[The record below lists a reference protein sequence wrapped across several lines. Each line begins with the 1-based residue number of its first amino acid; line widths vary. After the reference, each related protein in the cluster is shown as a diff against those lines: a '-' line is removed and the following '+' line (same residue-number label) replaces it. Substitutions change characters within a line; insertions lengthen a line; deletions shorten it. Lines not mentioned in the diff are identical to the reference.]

1 MLDLL
6 VKEEQKKFVISEEAP
21 FLLVF
26 VHRFI
31 EELKITN
38 ESSESLRHTL
48 RRRHK
53 DLLSLYRQ
61 EMDAEVYGTLDSST
75 FRCLLK
81 KRWMC
86 HGNNVID
93 KLSSLRTSAVLAKEQ
108 GKKLS
113 AVQKLMLNHIYFVS
127 GRRQKSVGKSLPL
140 HVHLFLNNL
149 NSRALPTVP
158 DVVKAWVNQLE
169 EIKANFIEEEASLED
184 QLTKLLSK
192 KTLSFLVQASEA
204 DDDVLVTYSRV
215 LNEVVASHKR
225 WCLEEMAE
233 TMFIS
238 LFFSPI
244 ARNTF
249 ERLNANVFKVD
260 MQDKHMNGYAVKPDY
275 LVSLFSGSGEELNI
289 YSMEAKTPE
298 ANKGDLDFVKLANT
312 MKVMVDELVSRGCP
326 LPKAHSFGT
335 LLHGDTM
342 ISYEMSL
349 ENEGIYIMKEL
360 NAVQMPCLIGDLSLL
375 LPMINDMINI
385 CEKIKEQ
392 AEAIV
397 ASREE
402 KITFSK
408 GPSSLSEA

>member
-1 MLDLL
+1 MLD
-6 VKEEQKKFVISEEAP
+6 SP

-31 EELKITN
+31 EHIKISN
-38 ESSESLRHTL
+38 ESSDSLLRTL
-48 RRRHK
+48 KRRHK
-53 DLLSLYRQ
+53 AFLTQYRQ
-61 EMDAEVYGTLDSST
+61 EMDAEDYGTLDSST

-81 KRWMC
+81 KCTDCQGARQEVVC
-86 HGNNVID
+86 HTKVDAEPHI
-93 KLSSLRTSAVLAKEQ
+93 LRLK
-108 GKKLS
+108 
-113 AVQKLMLNHIYFVS
+113 QK
-127 GRRQKSVGKSLPL
+127 
-140 HVHLFLNNL
+140 
-149 NSRALPTVP
+149 
-158 DVVKAWVNQLE
+158 
-169 EIKANFIEEEASLED
+169 
-184 QLTKLLSK
+184 TKQYI
-192 KTLSFLVQASEA
+192 TC
-204 DDDVLVTYSRV
+204 VLVTYSRV

-397 ASREE
+397 GLGMDKTEHPFQRPTNWRVREAE
-402 KITFSK
+402 
-408 GPSSLSEA
+408 